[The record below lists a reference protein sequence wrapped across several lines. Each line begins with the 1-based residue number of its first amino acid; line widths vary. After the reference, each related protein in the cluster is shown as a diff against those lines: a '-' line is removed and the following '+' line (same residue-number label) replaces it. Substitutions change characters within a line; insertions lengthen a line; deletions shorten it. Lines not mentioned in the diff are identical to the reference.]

1 MTDTSAD
8 RRCGGG
14 WGGCEGTAARGV
26 GERGA
31 ETADEVGDA
40 LGIVM
45 DGHVGRA
52 HGGMSGTS
60 RSKTEG
66 RENIE
71 KVLRALVGKVSRCSL
86 A

>member
-1 MTDTSAD
+1 MTDTNAVW
-8 RRCGGG
+8 RCGGA
-14 WGGCEGTAARGV
+14 WGGGEGAAARGV

-31 ETADEVGDA
+31 EAADEVGDA

-52 HGGMSGTS
+52 HGGMSETFW
-60 RSKTEG
+60 RRTEE

-71 KVLRALVGKVSRCSL
+71 EVLRALVGKVSRGFL